1 MTPRLTNRRIGRAG
15 FWRMMAIGGA
25 AALVVPLASGMGMA
39 AQAPA
44 TESTGPIVPA
54 DPQQWTDQ
62 AEMTWDDYVP
72 IRPPEWNSAE
82 TSQGSDVQYKTAVI
96 LIDFED
102 QPFLITQEPESHPF
116 GNPQSG
122 WEPVPQEDVNDW
134 FYDYY
139 AVPNEYNGGQ
149 TLHAYWMEDSHGRIG
164 VDVEV
169 FGPYTMP
176 HHWWQYGLSE
186 WGANSLNT
194 NQCPAQANIP
204 TGGTNVTEL
213 NVTSTDFFYVGDRI
227 TIRHDMFPSGGGRP
241 PLTINRT
248 VVDIPD
254 ANTLVLDQAVDEIWD
269 GARVHD
275 CGLDIRT
282 DGGNAW
288 RADIG
293 CESGLC
299 GFNNGFYVTA
309 GHDESSTWEEFGQ
322 MIFAG
327 PEEVPDELGNPNPNL
342 PNSSVTRYVPWTSWY
357 AAANHWPNAGGGT
370 STQAESSGQSVF
382 AHEFSHLRGLPD
394 NYNNP
399 FSDTDRNYTGYWEM
413 MSRGT
418 FNGPGGTHNRWQ
430 IPNAGGSA
438 LGPHHMLHFKTSGS
452 GGRLGVVTDDE
463 QVVLERPS
471 LVDQGIAVTTLQ
483 ARSYVPNGYDV
494 GLTVNLG
501 AGGYTPGNCETLTDD
516 PFWCTHTN
524 QTSWQRFTMEVV
536 DRVGNDSFT
545 PGHGVL
551 LAQTRNS
558 GTPRV
563 RLIDANIENI
573 NRIDYFRPD
582 GTPVPVVR
590 GDPRQLDDATFHAGV
605 DSDSQYEYIENFN
618 RLHFYVLDAYRDADG
633 VLFYDVAVRH
643 LDGAGDF
650 ARDAELAAAET
661 HPVGSSTALV
671 NASLTNTGEA
681 GEGAFDSDI
690 YRLSASVEG
699 EGWDVHLPYEVVAA
713 ASGETVPV
721 SAYATAGAGASESA
735 TVSVTAT
742 SEADSSVSVTLEV
755 EVSSADLKVTVDTAS
770 ELVEAYYAG
779 GVIAEDERNQL
790 RSQLTVLRRTTG
802 SAAAKAVDHFE
813 DFAERIADVGA
824 RNLASAALV
833 SVAGDLRSDL

>member
-1 MTPRLTNRRIGRAG
+1 MTPRPTNRRIRRAAV
-15 FWRMMAIGGA
+15 WRVMAVGGA
-25 AALVVPLASGMGMA
+25 AALVVPLASGMGVA

-44 TESTGPIVPA
+44 NESTTGPIVPA

-62 AEMTWDDYVP
+62 AEMTWDDYVSV
-72 IRPPEWNSAE
+72 RPPEWNSAE
-82 TSQGSDVQYKTAVI
+82 TSQGTEVQYQTAVI
-96 LIDFED
+96 LIDFEN
-102 QPFLITQEPESHPF
+102 QPFLITQEPETHPF

-122 WEPVPQEDVNDW
+122 WQPVPQEDVNDW

-139 AVPNEYNGGQ
+139 AVPNGYNGGQ
-149 TLHAYWMEDSHGRIG
+149 TLHSYWMEDSHGRIG

-176 HHWWQYGLSE
+176 HNWWQYGLSE

-194 NQCPAQANIP
+194 NQCPAQADIP
-204 TGGTNVTEL
+204 TGGTGVTEL
-213 NVTSTDFFYVGDRI
+213 NVTTTDFFYVGDRI

-254 ANTLVLDQAVDEIWD
+254 GNTLVLDEPVDEIWD

-275 CGLDIRT
+275 CGLNIRT
-282 DGGNAW
+282 DGGSAW
-288 RADIG
+288 RAAIG

-299 GFNNGFYVTA
+299 GFDNGFYVTA

-322 MIFAG
+322 MLFA
-327 PEEVPDELGNPNPNL
+327 EAEDVPDEFGNPNPNL

-399 FSDTDRNYTGYWEM
+399 FADNIRNYTGYWEM

-438 LGPHHMLHFKTSGS
+438 LGPHHMVHFKQS
-452 GGRLGVVTDDE
+452 LGVLDESE
-463 QVVLERPS
+463 QVLLDRSQLLTDGV
-471 LVDQGIAVTTLQ
+471 AVASVK
-483 ARSYVPNGYDV
+483 ARSAIPNGDQV
-494 GLTVNLG
+494 GFEVELDD
-501 AGGYTPGNCETLTDD
+501 GGYVPGNCQALIPED
-516 PFWCTHTN
+516 PGFWCPPSSN
-524 QTSWQRFTMEVV
+524 WENFSMEVV
-536 DRVGNDSFT
+536 EQVGNDSFV

-551 LAQTRNS
+551 LAQNRIPGS
-558 GTPRV
+558 PDV
-563 RLIDANIENI
+563 WMIDPNPEDIG
-573 NRIDYFRPD
+573 RIDYFRPD
-582 GTPVPVVR
+582 GTAVPVVR
-590 GDPRQLDDATFHAGV
+590 GDPRQLDDATFHAGT
-605 DSDSQYEYIENFN
+605 DSDSEYEYVEEFN
-618 RLHFYVLDAYRDADG
+618 RLHFYVLDAYRDEDG
-633 VLFYDVAVRH
+633 VLFYDVAARH

-650 ARDAELAAAET
+650 ARGAELDAAGN

-671 NASLTNTGEA
+671 TTALTNTGEA
-681 GEGAFDSDI
+681 GEGVFDSDV
-690 YRLSASVEG
+690 YRLSASVDG
-699 EGWDVHLPYEVVAA
+699 DGWDVHLPYEVVAA
-713 ASGETVPV
+713 ASAESVPV
-721 SAYATAGAGASESA
+721 WAYATAGAGATESA
-735 TVSVTAT
+735 MVTVTAT
-742 SEADSSVSVTLEV
+742 SETDSSVSATLQV
-755 EVSSADLKVTVDTAS
+755 EVTKADLKVTLDTAS
-770 ELVEAYYAG
+770 ELVGVYYAD
-779 GVIAEDERNQL
+779 GVIATNERNQL
-790 RSQLTVLRRTTG
+790 SALLNVISNTTG
-802 SAAAKAVDHFE
+802 KAAQNAVDQFE
-813 DFAERIADVGA
+813 KFAERIADVGA